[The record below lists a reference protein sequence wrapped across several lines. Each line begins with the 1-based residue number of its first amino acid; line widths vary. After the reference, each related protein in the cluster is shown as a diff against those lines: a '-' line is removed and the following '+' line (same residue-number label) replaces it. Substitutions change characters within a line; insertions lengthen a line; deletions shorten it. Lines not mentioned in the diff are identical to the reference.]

1 MKPSELMLKGYAMAG
16 GKQCYGRYYNGD
28 SGRTPTAVCAIG
40 AMNLA
45 ASGNAGVVN
54 YKQVDY
60 RDAIGLWYVKFG
72 LSISTFNDNCMQIE
86 DIAGILASE
95 GM

>member
-1 MKPSELMLKGYAMAG
+1 MKPSELMLKGYAMV
-16 GKQCYGRYYNGD
+16 GKQCKGTYFEGYGRN
-28 SGRTPTAVCAIG
+28 PTAVCAIG

-45 ASGNAGVVN
+45 ASGNAGIAN
-54 YKQVDY
+54 YGQGDY
-60 RDAIGLWYVKFG
+60 SVASQLWRALFDCGIGF
-72 LSISTFNDNCMQIE
+72 FNDEGMLIE